1 MKRLSTLCLLAAG
14 FFIPGQAHQAR
25 PTVLDSVYAPLKVA
39 TPPSDAYIGFSLL
52 DNGEIRHYNYGE
64 QAVAGTVYLASTD
77 HGLTWK
83 RVNRPKEMPF
93 ADCQSPVSKEY
104 IRLVDMGA
112 MGVYCIRTSGGLTGG
127 RTLTKVADRNSIMIK
142 PPVFIRNGKR
152 IVVAAHGGVT
162 PKGCYTYFSDD
173 DGLTWKC
180 SNTVTSP
187 DHQGGGFH
195 KGIRWNHGAV
205 EPTVVELKDGTLW
218 MLMRTSQDFHYQA
231 FSKDGGQT
239 WGESEPSPFYGT
251 ITMPTLGRL
260 ADGRLLL
267 FWCNTTP
274 LPEKEGTDGVWDDV
288 FTNRDVTHVA
298 VSDDDGKT
306 WKGFREL
313 YMDPMRNDID
323 YAVHGGGIDRG
334 VHQAQFVEVAPGK
347 VLASIGQ
354 HPLHRAMM
362 MFDVNWLYEKSRF
375 NDFTDS
381 LSQWST
387 FNYMNGIKGHCA
399 YNRIQGCMLE
409 PHPRKEGRQVLH
421 LTYRPDA
428 SLVADTRGA
437 VWNFPAM
444 KKGTFTVSLRI
455 PEGSHSVSLLLNDR
469 WMNPSDTVARYQSM
483 YELPLTRKQLGVK
496 DDRWHEVSLEW
507 DLLQKHPQA
516 RVRVDG
522 RLRPLRLPLKNKSQ
536 NGISYVH
543 FIAPPAE
550 ANPGVYL
557 EWVRAE
563 ADGAI

>member
-1 MKRLSTLCLLAAG
+1 
-14 FFIPGQAHQAR
+14 
-25 PTVLDSVYAPLKVA
+25 
-39 TPPSDAYIGFSLL
+39 
-52 DNGEIRHYNYGE
+52 
-64 QAVAGTVYLASTD
+64 
-77 HGLTWK
+77 
-83 RVNRPKEMPF
+83 
-93 ADCQSPVSKEY
+93 
-104 IRLVDMGA
+104 
-112 MGVYCIRTSGGLTGG
+112 
-127 RTLTKVADRNSIMIK
+127 
-142 PPVFIRNGKR
+142 
-152 IVVAAHGGVT
+152 
-162 PKGCYTYFSDD
+162 
-173 DGLTWKC
+173 
-180 SNTVTSP
+180 
-187 DHQGGGFH
+187 
-195 KGIRWNHGAV
+195 
-205 EPTVVELKDGTLW
+205 

-313 YMDPMRNDID
+313 YMDPMRNDTD

-428 SLVADTRGA
+428 SLVADEALDRKSTRL
-437 VWNFPAM
+437 N
-444 KKGTFTVSLRI
+444 S
-455 PEGSHSVSLLLNDR
+455 SH
-469 WMNPSDTVARYQSM
+469 
-483 YELPLTRKQLGVK
+483 
-496 DDRWHEVSLEW
+496 H
-507 DLLQKHPQA
+507 
-516 RVRVDG
+516 
-522 RLRPLRLPLKNKSQ
+522 
-536 NGISYVH
+536 
-543 FIAPPAE
+543 
-550 ANPGVYL
+550 
-557 EWVRAE
+557 
-563 ADGAI
+563 